1 MVDKHDDKHGAFE
14 VFFGLSDSAQDL
26 EDVCDYRL
34 TTPAGLEEDTEPLDT
49 VALQGRPVEAGEVL
63 VQLDHAA
70 EEACFEAWS
79 AAPAEDADA
88 DAQAWAQPFGAF
100 LEAAPA
106 HETLVAPM
114 PSVRTQG
121 HARSHKTHVWH
132 VATALAE
139 QVGAEYDEAFVA
151 GLAEVLEVSGCHGR
165 TLVELEAVLVNQ
177 EPSPEELL
185 FAAHVREHWSELG
198 DSRQLLT
205 WEVATMLVVRV
216 NMHELDEL
224 LRFVELAFEQ
234 FSELRMVVD
243 HHLSLHLSEHDP
255 DELPSLYVW
264 EFLMESLD
272 SPNPDVWH
280 LVGQPHRPARVH
292 DMHRFSRRP
301 DLHSDGLRVAL
312 GQRVW

>member
-1 MVDKHDDKHGAFE
+1 MVDKRDDDGVFE

-26 EDVCDYRL
+26 EDSR
-34 TTPAGLEEDTEPLDT
+34 TWPAEPAGDKEDEE
-49 VALQGRPVEAGEVL
+49 GEGL
-63 VQLDHAA
+63 
-70 EEACFEAWS
+70 
-79 AAPAEDADA
+79 
-88 DAQAWAQPFGAF
+88 AWAQPFGAF
-100 LEAAPA
+100 LETAPA
-106 HETLVAPM
+106 HEALVAPM

-121 HARSHKTHVWH
+121 HARSHQTHVWH
-132 VATALAE
+132 VATTLAE
-139 QVGAEYDEAFVA
+139 RVGAEYDAAFVA
-151 GLAEVLEVSGCHGR
+151 GLVEVLEVSGCSGR

-185 FAAHVREHWSELG
+185 LAACVREHWLELG
-198 DSRQLLT
+198 DSRQLLS

-224 LRFVELAFEQ
+224 LRFVEVAFEQ
-234 FSELRMVVD
+234 FSAMRMVVD
-243 HHLSLHLSEHDP
+243 HQMSQHLSEHDR

-264 EFLMESLD
+264 EFLMKSLD

-280 LVGQPHRPARVH
+280 LVGQCHQPARVH
-292 DMHRFSRRP
+292 DAYRFSRRP